1 MNIPS
6 MHFYYNLILL
16 HRPFLE
22 FSKVLREISQGL
34 NTLTTSTTTCA
45 IAAANIV
52 RLVHDYREHYN
63 IRQISP
69 NAVHIIFIAATI
81 HLINFRL
88 TNTDSHDHLL
98 RGCITALSELQ
109 DSYPM
114 AHRALE
120 ILHTLIGRFRPL
132 DGGHHERNQGSPG
145 ENSPEEDVSIANPN
159 PQSET
164 CSREE
169 TPPPTVTNNQQ
180 ADSLLPPYPWTLESL
195 LDDWNEPLEVPPLMD
210 FEYLPDTS
218 GAMEEPIQDDEG
230 VGSSSAPSNANV
242 PVAGFNDPGF
252 PLLGMGMDISGVLE
266 MENRGLF
273 DAFYG
278 RTYGLG

>member
-1 MNIPS
+1 MDIPS
-6 MHFYYNLILL
+6 MHFYYNIILL
-16 HRPFLE
+16 HCPFLE

-45 IAAANIV
+45 IAAANVV
-52 RLVHDYREHYN
+52 RLAHNYRKNYN

-98 RGCITALSELQ
+98 RGCITALPGLQ

-114 AHRALE
+114 VHRALE
-120 ILHTLIGRFRPL
+120 IIHTLIERFRPL
-132 DGGHHERNQGSPG
+132 DGGQRGRNQGPPG
-145 ENSPEEDVSIANPN
+145 ESFPEEDVSIANPN
-159 PQSET
+159 PQSKT

-169 TPPPTVTNNQQ
+169 APLSTMTKNKQ
-180 ADSLLPPYPWTLESL
+180 ADSLLPLYPWTLDSFP
-195 LDDWNEPLEVPPLMD
+195 DDWNEPLEVPPLMD

-218 GAMEEPIQDDEG
+218 GAMEEPIQADEG

-242 PVAGFNDPGF
+242 PMAGFNDPGF
-252 PLLGMGMDISGVLE
+252 PLLGMGMGISGVLE
-266 MENRGLF
+266 MEN
-273 DAFYG
+273 
-278 RTYGLG
+278 